1 MTQIPLPTAEATIA
15 LGERLGRLLQAGDL
29 VILTGGLGAGKTTF
43 TKGIAAGLGVSG
55 TVASPTF
62 IIARTHPGPV
72 PLVHVDAY
80 RLGSLEEVDDLDL
93 DSELSE
99 SVTVVEWGEGLVEDL
114 AEARL
119 QITIAR
125 PRGSQEHER
134 YAEITA
140 IGDRWDDVDFAAL
153 ATADVD

>member
-1 MTQIPLPTAEATIA
+1 MMRIPVPTPEATIA
-15 LGERLGRLLQAGDL
+15 LGERLGRLLAPGDL
-29 VILTGGLGAGKTTF
+29 LILSGGLGAGKTTL

-62 IIARTHPGPV
+62 IIARTHPGQV

-80 RLGSLEEVDDLDL
+80 RLTSLAEVDDLDL

-114 AEARL
+114 AEERL
-119 QITIAR
+119 EIALTR
-125 PRGSQEHER
+125 PRGAADHDR

-140 IGDRWDDVDFAAL
+140 IGARWENLDFAAL
-153 ATADVD
+153 ATGELD